1 MLPHTHCG
9 GGEVEYNRGMTGSL
23 PLKADWWEEQC
34 GEEVMEL
41 HVVNNVRTERE
52 ADGDYDIENLTDTQ
66 LDEKIDR
73 LKRFAAGRKRSGL
86 ADGGQKLDIYLKKH
100 IDEKNRRSR
109 THKFIS
115 EGRSPL
121 KAERCLNSE
130 NIKNFNSHLST
141 PDYQRYTSFQSSW
154 AARRQRQLK
163 PDDNNTADIRANAF
177 DDDLDYANRKCK
189 QLMGNG
195 QQNSHD
201 RQIRNS
207 RCSPRQSISSSFSS
221 CPSNKGK
228 LADMITRSNQL
239 GSSQRSPIF
248 EENGC
253 SRSDGKR
260 VADST
265 YTLQTSTRKC
275 FSFTP
280 ESSMK
285 KTIVVLDEDDE
296 KPKRQ
301 YQARRISARWK
312 KHIRIYY
319 PERDHPESVEICL
332 SDMECL
338 APFSYL
344 SSAIMNFYI
353 QYIQRSEFLYTECK
367 NDYHFFNTFF
377 YSKLEE
383 ASEEA
388 LDSQSKQ
395 EVGNSFAKLRRWFK
409 GVNIFEKAYIFL
421 PIHACQHWSLAI
433 ISIPAREYEAGPIIL
448 HLDSL
453 GLHASQTIFVNIRS
467 YLIAEWEYLN
477 QSEVPVQVPIAE
489 KIWKELPHKIQEKQI
504 QVPQQQNDYDCGLFV
519 LFFMERFIEEAPPR
533 LRETDLDRFGRKWFQ
548 PAEASHLRDSIRI
561 LLEKHFKEAEKSI
574 QDTMDDD
581 SLLVVL
587 EDLE

>member
-1 MLPHTHCG
+1 
-9 GGEVEYNRGMTGSL
+9 MTGSI
-23 PLKADWWEEQC
+23 PLKVDWWEEQC
-34 GEEVMEL
+34 GEGRDGEEVMQL
-41 HVVNNVRTERE
+41 RIVHNARMERE
-52 ADGDYDIENLTDTQ
+52 ADGASDAGNLTDTQ

-73 LKRFAAGRKRSGL
+73 LQRLIENGKRTKL
-86 ADGGQKLDIYLKKH
+86 ADGGQKLDIFLKKH

-109 THKFIS
+109 TPH
-115 EGRSPL
+115 P
-121 KAERCLNSE
+121 ERHTL
-130 NIKNFNSHLST
+130 
-141 PDYQRYTSFQSSW
+141 FQSNW
-154 AARRQRQLK
+154 AARHQRQLK
-163 PDDNNTADIRANAF
+163 PDDNNTAGIRANAF
-177 DDDLDYANRKCK
+177 DDDLRYVNRKCK
-189 QLMGNG
+189 QLTGSD
-195 QQNSHD
+195 SHD

-207 RCSPRQSISSSFSS
+207 SCSPSQSVSFSPSSSH
-221 CPSNKGK
+221 SNQGK
-228 LADMITRSNQL
+228 LTYMITRSNKL
-239 GSSQRSPIF
+239 GSSQFSPIL

-253 SRSDGKR
+253 SQTDGQS

-265 YTLQTSTRKC
+265 YATQSSAKEC

-285 KTIVVLDEDDE
+285 KVIVVLDEDEE
-296 KPKRQ
+296 KPKRP
-301 YQARRISARWK
+301 YQARRLSARRK
-312 KHIRIYY
+312 KDIRIYY

-353 QYIQRSEFLYTECK
+353 QYLQRSEFLRTEHK

-383 ASEEA
+383 A
-388 LDSQSKQ
+388 LDSKCKQ
-395 EVGNSFAKLRRWFK
+395 EDGNSFAKLRRWFK

-453 GLHASQTIFVNIRS
+453 GLHTSRTIFENIRS
-467 YLIAEWEYLN
+467 YLKAEWEHLN
-477 QSEVPVQVPIAE
+477 QADVPVQVPIAE
-489 KIWKELPHKIQEKQI
+489 KIWKELPRNIQEKKI
-504 QVPQQQNDYDCGLFV
+504 QVPQQENEYDCGLFV

-533 LRETDLDRFGRKWFQ
+533 LRKTDLDRFGRKWFQ

-561 LLEKHFKEAEKSI
+561 LLEKHFKEAEKNI
-574 QDTMDDD
+574 QDTMDNG
-581 SLLVVL
+581 SLPVVL

>member
-1 MLPHTHCG
+1 
-9 GGEVEYNRGMTGSL
+9 MTGSI
-23 PLKADWWEEQC
+23 PLKLDWWDEHC
-34 GEEVMEL
+34 GEGRDGEDVMEL
-41 HVVNNVRTERE
+41 HIMHNAGMERE
-52 ADGDYDIENLTDTQ
+52 ADGASDAGNLTDSQ
-66 LDEKIDR
+66 LDDTIDR
-73 LKRFAAGRKRSGL
+73 YQKLIENRKRLKL
-86 ADGGQKLDIYLKKH
+86 ADGGQKLNIYLKKH

-109 THKFIS
+109 TPRPEFF
-115 EGRSPL
+115 
-121 KAERCLNSE
+121 AE

-141 PDYQRYTSFQSSW
+141 SDNQRHTPFQSNW
-154 AARRQRQLK
+154 VARHQRQLK
-163 PDDNNTADIRANAF
+163 PDDNNNAGIRANAF
-177 DDDLDYANRKCK
+177 DDDLHYVNRKCK
-189 QLMGNG
+189 QLTGND
-195 QQNSHD
+195 QQSSHD

-207 RCSPRQSISSSFSS
+207 SCSPRQSVSSSSS
-221 CPSNKGK
+221 NSCSNQGK
-228 LADMITRSNQL
+228 STYMSTRSNQL
-239 GSSQRSPIF
+239 GSSQFSPIF

-253 SRSDGKR
+253 SRTDGQR

-265 YTLQTSTRKC
+265 YATQSSAKEC

-285 KTIVVLDEDDE
+285 KVIVVLDEDDE

-301 YQARRISARWK
+301 YEARRISARRK
-312 KHIRIYY
+312 KDIRIYY

-338 APFSYL
+338 APLQFL

-353 QYIQRSEFLYTECK
+353 QYLQRSEFLHTEHK

-383 ASEEA
+383 A
-388 LDSQSKQ
+388 LDSKCKQ
-395 EVGNSFAKLRRWFK
+395 EDGNSFAKLRRWFK

-448 HLDSL
+448 LHLDSL
-453 GLHASQTIFVNIRS
+453 GLHTSRTIFENIRR
-467 YLIAEWEYLN
+467 YLKAEWEHLN
-477 QSEVPVQVPIAE
+477 QADVPVQVPIAE
-489 KIWKELPHKIQEKQI
+489 KIWKDLPRNIQEKKI
-504 QVPQQQNDYDCGLFV
+504 QVPQQENDYDCGLFV

-533 LRETDLDRFGRKWFQ
+533 LRKTNLDRFGRKWFQ
-548 PAEASHLRDSIRI
+548 PAEASRLRDSIRI

-574 QDTMDDD
+574 QDTMDNG
-581 SLLVVL
+581 SLPVVL